1 MTLSMRSSSLRREV
15 DAEMRSSSLRR
26 EVDAEDRVEAEREE
40 QGMRGARLGSGGAAA
55 ERWAGRAQR
64 RSGTHRE
71 KKCCSARALAT
82 ALNDTIAFQN
92 QKSVGSRSSYSQPLS
107 RSSYSQPL
115 PRSPTC
121 IPNPNFDPNCDPHP

>member
-1 MTLSMRSSSLRREV
+1 MVTLSMRSSSLRHEV
-15 DAEMRSSSLRR
+15 DAVR
-26 EVDAEDRVEAEREE
+26 
-40 QGMRGARLGSGGAAA
+40 GAAA
-55 ERWAGRAQR
+55 EQR
-64 RSGTHRE
+64 RSVGRGARSGGAVLTLT
-71 KKCCSARALAT
+71 KVLLSARALAT